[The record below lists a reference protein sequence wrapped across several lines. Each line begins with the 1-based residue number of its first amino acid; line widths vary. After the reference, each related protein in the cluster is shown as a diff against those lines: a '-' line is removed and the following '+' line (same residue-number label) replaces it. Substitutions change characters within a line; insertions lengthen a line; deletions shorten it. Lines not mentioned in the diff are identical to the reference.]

1 MDLPKNNQ
9 RLNEQ
14 DELRRL
20 REENARLK
28 VLLTRHG
35 IAREEPAVSEP
46 VPAPAPTLFTTDG
59 KIALFRRLF
68 RGREDVYPQRWES
81 AKGTS
86 GYDPLAPWR
95 ELTGYHGD
103 INPRKPSAMRD
114 LWCAIIERA
123 GSFDRTVDRT
133 QFMFK
138 AAGPVID
145 ALVEAHRDEYA
156 EEDGSLDPHTI
167 RLDVMGRLSTIFG
180 TSATAAA
187 LGQWFEDRS
196 EHFEKPSTDKI
207 SQGISHTAVGA
218 VVSS

>member
-1 MDLPKNNQ
+1 MRRESLPTQGEFDLDGTKTNHDSH
-9 RLNEQ
+9 L
-14 DELRRL
+14 DESTINRTG
-20 REENARLK
+20 A
-28 VLLTRHG
+28 
-35 IAREEPAVSEP
+35 
-46 VPAPAPTLFTTDG
+46 TD
-59 KIALFRRLF
+59 IV
-68 RGREDVYPQRWES
+68 DES
-81 AKGTS
+81 DQGDR
-86 GYDPLAPWR
+86 DPLAPWR

-145 ALVEAHRDEYA
+145 ALVEAQRDEYA